1 MRRLRPRGRVAATVL
16 VVIGTWLPPGNLV
29 PASGAPADVV
39 RDGIIASIGADG
51 LTVALA
57 GSQTPAT
64 TPVTVSAATRVVRRQ
79 KTTLAAIKPG
89 DYLAVTSKRGAD
101 GTLTAV
107 SINIFPP
114 EYRGRIREGQFPM
127 DSGNVMTNATVMEF
141 AERVEGRTLFLK
153 YRDGSTAIA
162 VPPTTEI
169 HRLLTGRLGDLRT
182 GMHVVVRGVVNP
194 DGSIAASSI
203 TADES

>member
-1 MRRLRPRGRVAATVL
+1 MRRLLQRGRVAVTVL
-16 VVIGTWLPPGNLV
+16 IVIGTWLPPGNLV

-39 RDGIIASIGADG
+39 RDGIIAAVGADG
-51 LTVALA
+51 LSIAFA
-57 GSQTPAT
+57 ASPTPAT
-64 TPVTVSAATRVVRRQ
+64 APVHVSAETRVVRRQ
-79 KTTLAAIKPG
+79 KTTLAAVKPG
-89 DYLAVTSKRGAD
+89 DYLAVTSKRGVD

-114 EYRGRIREGQFPM
+114 EYRGRVREGQFPM
-127 DSGNVMTNATVMEF
+127 ESGNVMTNATVMEF

-169 HRLLTGRLGDLRT
+169 HRLLVGRLGELRK
-182 GMHVVVRGVVNP
+182 GMHVVVRGMVNP
-194 DGSIAASSI
+194 DGSIVASSI
-203 TADES
+203 TADEP